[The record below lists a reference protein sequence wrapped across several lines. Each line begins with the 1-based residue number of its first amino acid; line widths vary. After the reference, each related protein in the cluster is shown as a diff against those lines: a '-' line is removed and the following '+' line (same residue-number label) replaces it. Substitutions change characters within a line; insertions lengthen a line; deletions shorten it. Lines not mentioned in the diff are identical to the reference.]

1 MSENDSSRSRRANR
15 RGARRREIDY
25 SVPSPCVK
33 VCMFKGTPFCD
44 GCFRTQ
50 DEIREWMIM
59 TREEKLSVLERIALR
74 KAES

>member
-1 MSENDSSRSRRANR
+1 MPMSDEPRRNRRQTR
-15 RGARRREIDY
+15 RGAKRREIDY

-59 TREEKLSVLERIALR
+59 TREQKLEVLERIAER
-74 KAES
+74 KSV